1 MHARLPLSALCIA
14 LACALAACAVGPDY
28 QAPTPAAPADWTS
41 WHGGPPELA
50 GHAGAAGAPAAQW
63 WRSFGDPALDRLQA
77 RALAASPD
85 LQSAALRYA
94 QARTQRRTVAAQRGP
109 QVDAAAAVT
118 RQRQS
123 EDAAANRI
131 LDAIAPAN
139 RQAVTELLSD
149 PYTLYQAGFDASWE
163 LDLWGRVRRAVEA
176 ADADVA
182 ASAALYDAARL
193 SLVSEVA
200 RNYFELRTAQHQARL
215 LRQDIAALQEQLSLI
230 QARARGGLAADLDV
244 ARQRTQLAG
253 LQAQLPRWLEQQAQA
268 GNRLGL
274 LLGARPGELG
284 DELAAPEGDGPARP
298 LPDYALGLPSEL
310 ARRRPDIRA
319 AEARL
324 HQATARIG
332 LTQADL
338 YPSIRL
344 GARFD
349 YESYESG
356 KFGDWGSRTWSIGP
370 SLDLPIFDSGRRR
383 SVVTLRELQQ
393 QEAAVAYQQTVLR
406 AWHEVDDA
414 LSGYRAE
421 QLQYARLREK
431 AESAAQARAWA
442 QARYL
447 GGLTDYLAVLDAQRE
462 DLQARRDLTASDG
475 RLRTRLVVLYKAL
488 AGGAETQ
495 P

>member
-1 MHARLPLSALCIA
+1 MSTWRASARNWPACRPSCRAGWSSRPRPATAWACCSAR
-14 LACALAACAVGPDY
+14 GP
-28 QAPTPAAPADWTS
+28 ANWATS
-41 WHGGPPELA
+41 W
-50 GHAGAAGAPAAQW
+50 
-63 WRSFGDPALDRLQA
+63 
-77 RALAASPD
+77 
-85 LQSAALRYA
+85 
-94 QARTQRRTVAAQRGP
+94 
-109 QVDAAAAVT
+109 
-118 RQRQS
+118 
-123 EDAAANRI
+123 
-131 LDAIAPAN
+131 
-139 RQAVTELLSD
+139 
-149 PYTLYQAGFDASWE
+149 
-163 LDLWGRVRRAVEA
+163 
-176 ADADVA
+176 
-182 ASAALYDAARL
+182 
-193 SLVSEVA
+193 
-200 RNYFELRTAQHQARL
+200 
-215 LRQDIAALQEQLSLI
+215 
-230 QARARGGLAADLDV
+230 
-244 ARQRTQLAG
+244 
-253 LQAQLPRWLEQQAQA
+253 PRPKAT
-268 GNRLGL
+268 
-274 LLGARPGELG
+274 
-284 DELAAPEGDGPARP
+284 
-298 LPDYALGLPSEL
+298 
-310 ARRRPDIRA
+310 ARRGRCPTTRWGCRPNWRA

-332 LTQADL
+332 LAQADL

-344 GARFD
+344 GARFG

>member
-1 MHARLPLSALCIA
+1 
-14 LACALAACAVGPDY
+14 
-28 QAPTPAAPADWTS
+28 
-41 WHGGPPELA
+41 
-50 GHAGAAGAPAAQW
+50 
-63 WRSFGDPALDRLQA
+63 
-77 RALAASPD
+77 
-85 LQSAALRYA
+85 
-94 QARTQRRTVAAQRGP
+94 
-109 QVDAAAAVT
+109 
-118 RQRQS
+118 
-123 EDAAANRI
+123 
-131 LDAIAPAN
+131 
-139 RQAVTELLSD
+139 
-149 PYTLYQAGFDASWE
+149 
-163 LDLWGRVRRAVEA
+163 
-176 ADADVA
+176 
-182 ASAALYDAARL
+182 
-193 SLVSEVA
+193 
-200 RNYFELRTAQHQARL
+200 
-215 LRQDIAALQEQLSLI
+215 
-230 QARARGGLAADLDV
+230 
-244 ARQRTQLAG
+244 
-253 LQAQLPRWLEQQAQA
+253 
-268 GNRLGL
+268 
-274 LLGARPGELG
+274 
-284 DELAAPEGDGPARP
+284 LAAPEGDGPARP

-332 LTQADL
+332 LAQADL

-344 GARFD
+344 GARFG

>member
-1 MHARLPLSALCIA
+1 MA
-14 LACALAACAVGPDY
+14 
-28 QAPTPAAPADWTS
+28 
-41 WHGGPPELA
+41 
-50 GHAGAAGAPAAQW
+50 
-63 WRSFGDPALDRLQA
+63 
-77 RALAASPD
+77 
-85 LQSAALRYA
+85 
-94 QARTQRRTVAAQRGP
+94 
-109 QVDAAAAVT
+109 
-118 RQRQS
+118 
-123 EDAAANRI
+123 
-131 LDAIAPAN
+131 
-139 RQAVTELLSD
+139 
-149 PYTLYQAGFDASWE
+149 
-163 LDLWGRVRRAVEA
+163 
-176 ADADVA
+176 
-182 ASAALYDAARL
+182 
-193 SLVSEVA
+193 
-200 RNYFELRTAQHQARL
+200 
-215 LRQDIAALQEQLSLI
+215 
-230 QARARGGLAADLDV
+230 
-244 ARQRTQLAG
+244 
-253 LQAQLPRWLEQQAQA
+253 
-268 GNRLGL
+268 
-274 LLGARPGELG
+274 
-284 DELAAPEGDGPARP
+284 
-298 LPDYALGLPSEL
+298 
-310 ARRRPDIRA
+310 
-319 AEARL
+319 
-324 HQATARIG
+324 
-332 LTQADL
+332 QADL

-344 GARFD
+344 GARFG